1 MKNFLV
7 NKTLWGSTELAR
19 DDNQFI
25 YKNLL
30 AKLSGCVVLLSIW
43 WILSLYNHPT
53 LIPSPNLVFWALLDY
68 VFDLNFWLDSLMPS
82 LFHIILGFFS
92 AAFIG
97 VSFGVLAG
105 NIPIVRHMFSPLRV
119 LTTSMP
125 AAVGVVL
132 FITWLGLGSTM
143 VIVMV
148 AVFIAPIFYM
158 ALCDG
163 FDTIDY
169 DLNEMLQFYNVSLV
183 NRLKH
188 FILPSL
194 WGALSPAIR
203 LAIANSARL
212 TILAEIFAATSGLG
226 ERVDTART
234 YLQTD
239 KLFALLIVMVLIVV
253 LFDKF
258 ASILLARY
266 DVSSK
271 HKRQSF

>member
-1 MKNFLV
+1 M
-7 NKTLWGSTELAR
+7 AR

-25 YKNLL
+25 FKKFL
-30 AKLSGCVVLLSIW
+30 AKLFGCVVLLALW
-43 WILSLYNHPT
+43 EILSLYNHPT
-53 LIPSPNLVFWALLDY
+53 LIPSPDLVLWALLDY
-68 VFDLNFWLDSLMPS
+68 IFNPSFWLDSLLPS
-82 LFHIILGFFS
+82 LLHIIFGFLG
-92 AAFIG
+92 AAVIG
-97 VSFGVLAG
+97 ISLGVMAG
-105 NIPIVRHMFSPLRV
+105 NISFIRYMFSPLRV

-163 FDTIDY
+163 FDKIDY

-183 NRLKH
+183 DRLRH
-188 FILPSL
+188 FIIPSL
-194 WGALSPAIR
+194 WGGLSPAIR
-203 LAIANSARL
+203 IAIANSARL

-234 YLQTD
+234 YLQTE

-253 LFDKF
+253 FFDKF
-258 ASILLARY
+258 AGILLARY

-271 HKRQSF
+271 HKGQSF